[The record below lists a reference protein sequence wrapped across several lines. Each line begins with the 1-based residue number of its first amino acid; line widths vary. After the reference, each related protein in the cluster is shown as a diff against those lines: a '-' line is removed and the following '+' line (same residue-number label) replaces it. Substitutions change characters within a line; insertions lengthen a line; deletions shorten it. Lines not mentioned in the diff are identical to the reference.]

1 MLTLKTSK
9 HIRTNRNTKSFRSCE
24 HATGESLAHVDRA
37 RLAREEERLAAR
49 EERVL
54 PPSARAQQTKES

>member
-9 HIRTNRNTKSFRSCE
+9 HIRTNRNTKSFRSCPP
-24 HATGESLAHVDRA
+24 ATGESLAHVDRA
-37 RLAREEERLAAR
+37 RLAREEERVAAR

-54 PPSARAQQTKES
+54 PPSARSQQTKES